1 MSVKGIISVLDK
13 AYGPAADGGDLLIKI
28 HQDLQK
34 TYQSIEYLIQPFVSL
49 SDVASAGGLEMA
61 DMNKT
66 LLEQFVKG
74 LHDEDLIYK
83 LRLEEKLNSP
93 PSFLDLIKLVRTEES
108 KMTERRLRH

>member
-74 LHDEDLIYK
+74 LHAQTGGEI
-83 LRLEEKLNSP
+83 EFTTQFS
-93 PSFLDLIKLVRTEES
+93 
-108 KMTERRLRH
+108 